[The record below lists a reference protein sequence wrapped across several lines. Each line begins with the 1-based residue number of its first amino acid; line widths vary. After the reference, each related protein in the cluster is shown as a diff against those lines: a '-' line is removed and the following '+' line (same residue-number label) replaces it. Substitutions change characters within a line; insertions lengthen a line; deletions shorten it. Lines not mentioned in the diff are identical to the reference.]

1 MLVCRAEQARE
12 APSRASA
19 GPLLFPH
26 MTSARNPRD
35 PILPCRPGWTLA
47 SPLRPHARNQRKA
60 LVRNPH
66 VVGAARTPVSGA
78 RFSRKARAGARGAGR
93 IPPWQ
98 GARRLERAGACKARV
113 SSAPVLAARAVPSK
127 RFCRPCIWRRGGAR
141 RRLGQRLAFVLAR
154 ASGPRRRGR
163 SCPVAAASRRWAG
176 RLLGHGWGSP
186 STSAVGC
193 CVSSEATTRTAAR
206 CVPAIPGR
214 ALAFAASAAGAS
226 LLVGA
231 AVSWRPP

>member
-1 MLVCRAEQARE
+1 MLVCRAEQSRE

-113 SSAPVLAARAVPSK
+113 SSAPCLLPERFPASDSVVPAYDEKEVACSALVGVPLSAQHAYAAVTVELSTTAVPAEE
-127 RFCRPCIWRRGGAR
+127 RRYADVGSAGATR
-141 RRLGQRLAFVLAR
+141 WLRTGLGAR
-154 ASGPRRRGR
+154 ASWAGEAEGANRAGT
-163 SCPVAAASRRWAG
+163 PVAARRARTRPGSRASR
-176 RLLGHGWGSP
+176 
-186 STSAVGC
+186 
-193 CVSSEATTRTAAR
+193 
-206 CVPAIPGR
+206 
-214 ALAFAASAAGAS
+214 
-226 LLVGA
+226 
-231 AVSWRPP
+231 